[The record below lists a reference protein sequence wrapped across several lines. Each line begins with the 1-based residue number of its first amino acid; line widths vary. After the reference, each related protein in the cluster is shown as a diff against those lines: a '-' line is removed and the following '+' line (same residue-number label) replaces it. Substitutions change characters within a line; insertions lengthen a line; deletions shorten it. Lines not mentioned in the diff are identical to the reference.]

1 MEQANRLEPDNA
13 TPHNDCVLLV
23 FQLSNRLGAFR
34 MQDVERITPMAELSA
49 PPGLP
54 FALEGFLNLGG
65 MALPVLRLDRLFGLP
80 AQQPGLYS
88 MLVIPRSGEEDRMA
102 LLVDRVQEVQAV
114 TKDEILAIGPKD
126 TWNGCAEAT
135 VTVRGEPVHLLSPTR
150 LLLVKEREKLSG
162 FQRMAQQRLK
172 AWKVVDA

>member
-1 MEQANRLEPDNA
+1 M
-13 TPHNDCVLLV
+13 PHNDCVLLV
-23 FQLSNRLGAFR
+23 FRLSDRLGAFR
-34 MQDVERITPMAELSA
+34 MEDVERVTPMAELSA

-65 MALPVLRLDRLFGLP
+65 TALPVLRLDRLFGLP

-88 MLVIPRSGEEDRMA
+88 MLVIPKSAEEGGMA
-102 LLVDRVQEVQAV
+102 LLVDRVEEVQAV
-114 TKDEILAIGPKD
+114 SKGEILAIEAKD

-150 LLLVKEREKLSG
+150 LLLVKEREKLAG
-162 FQRMAQQRLK
+162 FQQMAQQRLE
-172 AWKVVDA
+172 AWEAADA